1 MKQFLL
7 NIALLACFTLQ
18 IKAQGNLPGGFK
30 HIIEVGRYSD
40 YGKGYLTITDA
51 NGVGII
57 KNGVHKMNYY
67 TYEYVDEYKDKR
79 ENHMYKGELILEVDG
94 VSAAGWTK
102 EQFYNKIDNRHDVIT
117 LKIRSHNDKG
127 INDYE
132 TKIRPLYELPDSV
145 KEFGNVF
152 APITGQTKTERRKN
166 GGLRNEVI
174 YEERIDED
182 FDFFPCMYYDYL
194 ITSNDPLLDKQILK
208 NLELWWERNEEK
220 PDIILTIARDANES
234 ISSTYIPP
242 TSRVVNE
249 GSTTKVRY
257 NYILHKDEYIT
268 TQKNRTIHE
277 GGYTQETRT
286 ADIFL
291 EIAALDVKKLND
303 KSTTHP
309 PIVWKAT
316 VKRHVVNPGF
326 NLNEELEAFASW
338 MTLPLIDRNVGWVE
352 KTVYA
357 PVGVSYWGNDLSMVQ
372 DVVAGSRAETI
383 GLLPGDKI
391 IKADLPYSNNKYRRK
406 FVKKDLK
413 KKGWAVINYYLDE
426 TYSIEILRNGNKMTL
441 TLPPSSILAY
451 RHYLVGAK

>member
-1 MKQFLL
+1 M
-7 NIALLACFTLQ
+7 Q
-18 IKAQGNLPGGFK
+18 IQAQGIPGGFM

-67 TYEYVDEYKDKR
+67 TYEYVDEYKDKIDK
-79 ENHMYKGELILEVDG
+79 HLYKGELILEVDG
-94 VSAAGWTK
+94 ISAAGWTK
-102 EQFYNKIDNRHDVIT
+102 EQFYNMVDNRHDIIT
-117 LKIRSHNDKG
+117 LKIRTKNDKG
-127 INDYE
+127 IYDYE

-145 KEFGNVF
+145 KVFGNVF
-152 APITGQTKTERRKN
+152 ATITGQTTTERRKN
-166 GGLRNEVI
+166 GGLRYAI
-174 YEERIDED
+174 YEERKDED

-194 ITSNDPLLDKQILK
+194 ITSNDPLLDKEIFK

-220 PDIILTIARDANES
+220 PDILLTIARDANES
-234 ISSTYIPP
+234 INSTYIPP
-242 TSRVVNE
+242 TSRTVNE

-257 NYILHKDEYIT
+257 NYFTERNEYIT

-303 KSTTHP
+303 KSITHP

-316 VKRHVVNPGF
+316 VKRHVVNPNF
-326 NLNEELEAFASW
+326 NLNEELETYASW
-338 MTLPLIDRNVGWVE
+338 MTLPLNDRNVGWAE
-352 KTVYA
+352 ETLYA
-357 PVGVSYWGNDLSMVQ
+357 PVGISCWGNDPSLVQ
-372 DVVAGSRAETI
+372 NVVSGSRAENI
-383 GLLPGDKI
+383 GLKIGDKI
-391 IKADLPYSNNKYRRK
+391 IKADLPYSSNKYKRK
-406 FVKKDLK
+406 YVKNNLK
-413 KKGWAVINYYLDE
+413 KKGWAVIGYYLDE
-426 TYSIEILRNGNKMTL
+426 TYSIEFLRNGSKMKL
-441 TLPPSSILAY
+441 TLQPSSIRAY